1 MASSKRLQSR
11 VYGPYE
17 ECKTVLEGLGRK
29 KESFYFY
36 LLLSK
41 LRGKLCLG
49 DTEISIGRHISRQFI
64 HTKHHFGTYSIK
76 KMFAATASN
85 FSPTLALSW
94 MLSFLR
100 LGQELPDRS
109 IAPYTSVKHHSS
121 YNSTF
126 ISETT
131 WLMSVL
137 MRVGPEVY
145 FWSSLSFMMQNPL
158 PVL

>member
-1 MASSKRLQSR
+1 MASSKRSQSR

-49 DTEISIGRHISRQFI
+49 DTEISIGRQFI
-64 HTKHHFGTYSIK
+64 HTKHHFGAYSTK
-76 KMFAATASN
+76 KCLQPLPQTSALLLPYHECFP
-85 FSPTLALSW
+85 FSI
-94 MLSFLR
+94 R

-145 FWSSLSFMMQNPL
+145 FWSSFSFMMQNPL